1 MVNRRMLVLVVDD
14 EPTMREILEIRL
26 SAWGFDVLLAEDA
39 ESAGRLAEEER
50 PDVVISDVVLPGIS
64 GIELLGQLKAGDP
77 ERPVILITAHGTIDH
92 AVEAMKRGA
101 DDFLTKPIDHDD
113 LRSTLD
119 AVAENLA
126 DRARTRSLED
136 QLQKV
141 PGAAGLVGRSPAMQD
156 LSGLIRTVAAS
167 DASVLISGE
176 SGTGKELV
184 ARAIHAASARRD
196 GPFVAVNCAA
206 VPEQLTE
213 SHFFGHEKGA
223 FTGAD
228 RRRQGSFELAEGG
241 TLLLDEI
248 AEMPVALQPKL
259 LRVLEEG
266 SVRRVGGGSEIPFS
280 VRVIAATNR
289 DPQRAVDEGSLR
301 EDLFYRLSVFPLV
314 IPPLRERPED
324 VPLLAQHFVR
334 LFNEKHDVSV
344 TGFTSEAEAR
354 LRDHDWPGNVRE
366 LRNAIERAV
375 ILARSGWVEDRHLPP
390 SFTRRRVDAS
400 VDGLVVPENATIA
413 DAERL
418 LILSTLERVDNNKAE
433 AARILGVDVKTIRN
447 KLHRYR
453 TEHNGE

>member
-26 SAWGFDVLLAEDA
+26 SSWGFDVLLAEDA

-136 QLQKV
+136 QLQKES
-141 PGAAGLVGRSPAMQD
+141 GAAGLVGRSRAMQD
-156 LSGLIRTVAAS
+156 LSGLIRTVATS

-228 RRRQGSFELAEGG
+228 RRRQGCFELAEGG

-289 DPQRAVDEGSLR
+289 DPQRAVEEGSLR
-301 EDLFYRLSVFPLV
+301 EDLFYRLSVFPLA

-390 SFTRRRVDAS
+390 AFTRRRVDAS
-400 VDGLVVPENATIA
+400 VDGLVVPENTTIA

-418 LILSTLERVDNNKAE
+418 LILSTLERVENNKAE

-453 TEHNGE
+453 TENGGE

>member
-26 SAWGFDVLLAEDA
+26 SSWGFDVLLAEDA

-136 QLQKV
+136 ELQKA
-141 PGAAGLVGRSPAMQD
+141 PGAAGLVGRSRAMQD
-156 LSGLIRTVAAS
+156 LSGMIHTVAAS

-206 VPEQLTE
+206 VPEQLIE

-289 DPQRAVDEGSLR
+289 DPQRAVEEGSLR
-301 EDLFYRLSVFPLV
+301 EDLFYRLSVFPLA

-390 SFTRRRVDAS
+390 AFTRRRVDVS
-400 VDGLVVPENATIA
+400 VDGLVVPENTTIA

-418 LILSTLERVDNNKAE
+418 LILSTLERVENNKAE

-453 TEHNGE
+453 TENGGE

>member
-26 SAWGFDVLLAEDA
+26 SSWGFDVLLAEDA

-136 QLQKV
+136 QLQKES
-141 PGAAGLVGRSPAMQD
+141 GAAGLVGRSRAMQD
-156 LSGLIRTVAAS
+156 LSGLIRTVATS

-228 RRRQGSFELAEGG
+228 RRRQGCFELAEGG

-289 DPQRAVDEGSLR
+289 DPQRAVEEGSLR
-301 EDLFYRLSVFPLV
+301 EDLFYRLSVFPLA

-344 TGFTSEAEAR
+344 AGFTSEAEAR

-390 SFTRRRVDAS
+390 AFTRRRVDAS
-400 VDGLVVPENATIA
+400 VDGLVVPENTTIA

-418 LILSTLERVDNNKAE
+418 LILSTLERVENNKAE

-453 TEHNGE
+453 TENGGE

>member
-26 SAWGFDVLLAEDA
+26 SSWGFDVLLAEDA

-136 QLQKV
+136 ELQKE
-141 PGAAGLVGRSPAMQD
+141 PGAAGLVGRSRAMQD

-289 DPQRAVDEGSLR
+289 DPQRAVEEGSLR
-301 EDLFYRLSVFPLV
+301 EDLFYRLSVFPLA

-390 SFTRRRVDAS
+390 AFTRRRVDAS

-418 LILSTLERVDNNKAE
+418 LILSTLERVENNKAE

-453 TEHNGE
+453 TENGGE

>member
-26 SAWGFDVLLAEDA
+26 SSWGFDVLLAEDA

-113 LRSTLD
+113 LHSTLD

-126 DRARTRSLED
+126 DRARTRGLED
-136 QLQKV
+136 QLQKES
-141 PGAAGLVGRSPAMQD
+141 GAAGLVGRSPAMQD
-156 LSGLIRTVAAS
+156 LFGLIRTVAAS

-289 DPQRAVDEGSLR
+289 DPQRAVEEGSLR
-301 EDLFYRLSVFPLV
+301 EDLFYRLSVFPLA

-390 SFTRRRVDAS
+390 AFTRRRVDAS

-418 LILSTLERVDNNKAE
+418 LILSTLERVENNKAE

-453 TEHNGE
+453 TENGAE

>member
-26 SAWGFDVLLAEDA
+26 SSWGFDVLLAEDA

-136 QLQKV
+136 ELQKE
-141 PGAAGLVGRSPAMQD
+141 PGAAGLVGRSRAMQD

-289 DPQRAVDEGSLR
+289 DPQRAVEEGSLR
-301 EDLFYRLSVFPLV
+301 EDLFYRLSVFPLA

-390 SFTRRRVDAS
+390 AFTRRRVDAS
-400 VDGLVVPENATIA
+400 VDGLVVPENTTIA

-418 LILSTLERVDNNKAE
+418 LILSTLERVENNKAE

-453 TEHNGE
+453 TENGGE